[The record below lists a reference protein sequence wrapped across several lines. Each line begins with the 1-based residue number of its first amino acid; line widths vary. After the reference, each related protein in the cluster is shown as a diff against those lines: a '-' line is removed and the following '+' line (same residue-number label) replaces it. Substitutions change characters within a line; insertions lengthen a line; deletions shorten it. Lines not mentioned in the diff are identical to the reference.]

1 MNEHRVLGSSFDEE
15 DLNAKDAHFESARYI
30 LFIKSLKLTVTVGMV
45 VVGAVFPAA
54 AVGIVVA
61 GLVRIAVEAAMNAA
75 EEQCGKF

>member
-1 MNEHRVLGSSFDEE
+1 VSPPPGFDSTTNRSKFPRSVPTIIVNE
-15 DLNAKDAHFESARYI
+15 
-30 LFIKSLKLTVTVGMV
+30 LTVTVGMV